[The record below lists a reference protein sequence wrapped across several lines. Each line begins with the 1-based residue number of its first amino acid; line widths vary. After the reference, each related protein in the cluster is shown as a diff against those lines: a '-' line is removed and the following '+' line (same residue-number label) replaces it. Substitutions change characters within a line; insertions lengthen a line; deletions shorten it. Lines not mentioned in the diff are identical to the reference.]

1 MEERKN
7 WKKAEIIILVL
18 LGIIGFAAVVSLI
31 RELFEY
37 SEGTVTYELLQEYVH
52 LPEQEAT
59 PPSGT
64 GDGAQAVVQG
74 TGAAPEEASGD
85 SGKVYYGS
93 CPQVNFDILRI
104 QNNDVVGWIYGPGT
118 SINYPVVQ
126 GEDNDYYLTHIFD
139 GEELNA
145 AVSSWTA

>member
-7 WKKAEIIILVL
+7 RKKAEIIILVL

-74 TGAAPEEASGD
+74 TGAAPMFMMPMA
-85 SGKVYYGS
+85 
-93 CPQVNFDILRI
+93 R
-104 QNNDVVGWIYGPGT
+104 W
-118 SINYPVVQ
+118 
-126 GEDNDYYLTHIFD
+126 
-139 GEELNA
+139 
-145 AVSSWTA
+145 